1 MLLKNLDNTIKTIPD
16 IKLTIQS
23 GGSIEILKTGILPE
37 FLVFHSPQL
46 HRTWRLKL
54 KEDKQNGVLKV
65 NGQIAFYYFF
75 DDLGCKMQSV
85 SNGAVTAEWV
95 IDEVLMVIRD

>member
-1 MLLKNLDNTIKTIPD
+1 MLLKNLHTIYTIPD

-23 GGSIEILKTGILPE
+23 GGSIEFVKTGILPE

-65 NGQIAFYYFF
+65 NGQIAFHYFF
-75 DDLGCKMQSV
+75 DGLGCKMQSV
-85 SNGAVTAEWV
+85 NVGVVTGEWE
-95 IDEVLMVIRD
+95 IEEIMTEMRD